1 MSDDPQGFAA
11 TLVWWS
17 LVAALAAVATAL
29 LLAWI
34 ARTLAGLRERLA
46 SLDRLEHLERAVTRI
61 GAERDDLDLKRLE
74 HVLIDLRDGQR
85 RVEDLLVAALE
96 RPLAVA
102 LPGVAADRTPAMAG
116 VELADR
122 VVTRLLALGYE
133 RVVLVSRQEELARFV
148 AADGDV
154 VVEARRDGA
163 ICKGRVQ
170 VRGGRIAEI
179 QIQPAY
185 SAFP

>member
-1 MSDDPQGFAA
+1 MADAPHWLDA
-11 TLVWWS
+11 TLVWWA
-17 LVAALAAVATAL
+17 LIAALAGVGAVG
-29 LLAWI
+29 LLAFI
-34 ARTLAGLRERLA
+34 ARALTRLDGRLGA
-46 SLDRLEHLERAVTRI
+46 LERLEHLEQAVKRI

-74 HVLIDLRDGQR
+74 HVLIDIRDGQR

-96 RPLAVA
+96 RPLAA
-102 LPGVAADRTPAMAG
+102 SLPGVVADRTPAMAG

-133 RVVLVSRQEELARFV
+133 RVVLVSRQEDLARYV
-148 AADGDV
+148 GSDGDV

-170 VRGGRIAEI
+170 VRGGRISEI

>member
-1 MSDDPQGFAA
+1 MSDTPQWLDA
-11 TLVWWS
+11 TLVWW
-17 LVAALAAVATAL
+17 AALAALAGVAATVL
-29 LLAWI
+29 LVWI
-34 ARTLAGLRERLA
+34 ARWLGRLDGRLA

-74 HVLIDLRDGQR
+74 HVLIDIRDGQR

-96 RPLAVA
+96 RPLALA
-102 LPGVAADRTPAMAG
+102 LPGVVSDRTPAMAA

-133 RVVLVSRQEELARFV
+133 RVVLVSRQEELARFL
-148 AADGDV
+148 ADDGDV

-170 VRGGRIAEI
+170 VRGGRISEI

-185 SAFP
+185 SAVP